1 MPLQFNINHKGT
13 DTMNKTP
20 AKTASKGTSKP
31 KSGKPTTSKAPEPK
45 AASTTANDNK
55 RVVLA
60 FDPFNP
66 DFVTKIIDAVAM
78 NIATESKGR
87 KAFAKI
93 VKHHSNG
100 KVFVL
105 TDKELARIIKKH
117 TKA

>member
-1 MPLQFNINHKGT
+1 
-13 DTMNKTP
+13 MNKTP

-31 KSGKPTTSKAPEPK
+31 KSGKPTTSKANTTK
-45 AASTTANDNK
+45 AVSTTANEPANDNK